1 MFTFESLFLWPL
13 FQILSGGNPRYHLQ
27 SEHISHTQYSA
38 AVIPLLVVLVL
49 LGILRLLIIPAFGEI
64 LRQWNAKV
72 GARPPLSGTHY
83 GLKRH
88 QGARV
93 GKRSA
98 APEKSP
104 EWRHFR
110 LAGVIML
117 LDVGAAATEEPD
129 NNGKRYAVSSRA
141 SPSAHCI
148 RLAPI
153 PTGEMN
159 GQAPHFESPS
169 VRCPAGLT

>member
-1 MFTFESLFLWPL
+1 M
-13 FQILSGGNPRYHLQ
+13 
-27 SEHISHTQYSA
+27 
-38 AVIPLLVVLVL
+38 VLVL
-49 LGILRLLIIPAFGEI
+49 LGILGLLIIPAFGEI

-83 GLKRH
+83 GLQRH

-104 EWRHFR
+104 EWRHFW

-153 PTGEMN
+153 PIGEMN
-159 GQAPHFESPS
+159 GQAHLFESPLLP
-169 VRCPAGLT
+169 VRREINIIYLITTLSLSELLPEILCKGLTANASCDNILS